1 MINININETNIR
13 RVGLLPCQMSSQ
25 NSGVRQKTQN
35 CDASGYKDTEGSEER
50 KKEVQVEDIS
60 SELLCHLTRVQT

>member
-1 MINININETNIR
+1 
-13 RVGLLPCQMSSQ
+13 MSSQ

-35 CDASGYKDTEGSEER
+35 CEASGYKDTEGSEER